1 MKRKNEIIIVF
12 IVLLL
17 ISFLIFSLVHSCS
30 SIGLRINTNIW
41 LEPASKSKTY
51 FEGTTIGGES
61 YLEIW
66 EYKKD
71 IKKVIKNK
79 GFKMITEKELSNI
92 NKYIEEFYNGAA
104 PENKEIFDKV
114 VSVNQI
120 NKEGNYYYYEPHY
133 VNYKNREGN
142 KKKQLSSFILLIAD
156 TSTNKL
162 YYCIYAQ

>member
-1 MKRKNEIIIVF
+1 MKRKNGIIIVF

-120 NKEGNYYYYEPHY
+120 NKEGNYYYYESHY
-133 VNYKNREGN
+133 VNYKNSKGN

>member
-1 MKRKNEIIIVF
+1 MKNKNEIILIF
-12 IVLLL
+12 IVLFL

-71 IKKVIKNK
+71 IRKIIKNK
-79 GFKMITEKELSNI
+79 GFKKIEKEDLSMI
-92 NKYIEEFYNGAA
+92 NEYIEKFYNGAD
-104 PENKEIFDKV
+104 PVNRDIFDKV
-114 VSVNQI
+114 VSINEL
-120 NKEGNYYYYEPHY
+120 NKEGNYFYYKPQYY
-133 VNYKNREGN
+133 NYKNSKGVE
-142 KKKQLSSFILLIAD
+142 KKQLSNFVLLIAD
-156 TSTNKL
+156 TTTNKL